1 MIEPPL
7 FVVTNIPQR
16 MDRLPWSNWHWL
28 VVSALGVTWLL
39 DGLEVSIVAALG
51 PVMTH
56 PTTLALTESEVGLA
70 ASAYLTGSV
79 MGALLFSYLTDRQG
93 RKKWFMITLL
103 LYLAATIFTAF
114 AWDLASL
121 MGFRFLTGAGIG
133 GEYAAIN
140 SAIDEL
146 IPARRRGHTD
156 LAINGT
162 WWLGSATGA
171 LLSVVLLNPRLI
183 PEWLGWRLCFIFG
196 AVLGVAIILVRR
208 YVPESPRWLMTHSR
222 IQEAEAIVTDIERQV
237 SRDVRVTTL
246 PEPRGSMT
254 IRTRPHGTTIATV
267 ARELFRSYPRRTALG
282 LSLMVTQAFMY
293 NAVSFSF
300 PFVLTKYY
308 DVPSSIIGLYLL
320 PFAFGNF
327 LGPLLLGRFF
337 DTIGRKP
344 MISFTY
350 AAAGVLLALT
360 GYFFWT
366 ASFTVTTH
374 LLAWSSI
381 FFFASA
387 GASAAYL
394 TVSEIFPMEIRAM
407 AIAFFFIVAQGAGII
422 APWLYGRMIETS
434 VTSVFHGYL
443 LGAGLMLLGAVVE
456 LVLGVKAEGRSLE
469 QIAAPLSAHQTTDEM
484 TGDTSSAA

>member
-7 FVVTNIPQR
+7 FIVTNIPQR

-56 PTTLALTESEVGLA
+56 QATLALTESEVGLA
-70 ASAYLTGSV
+70 ASAYLTGTV
-79 MGALLFSYLTDRQG
+79 LGALVFSYLTDRQG

-103 LYLAATIFTAF
+103 LYLAATILTAF

-171 LLSVVLLNPRLI
+171 LLSVILLNPRWI

-196 AVLGVAIILVRR
+196 AVLGIAIILVRR
-208 YVPESPRWLMTHSR
+208 FVPESPRWLMTHSR
-222 IQEAEAIVTDIERQV
+222 IQEAEQIVRDIERQV
-237 SRDVRVTTL
+237 SRDEQVKSL
-246 PEPRGSMT
+246 PEPTGSIMV
-254 IRTRPHGTTIATV
+254 RARPQGTTVATV

-282 LSLMVTQAFMY
+282 MALMVTQAFMY

-308 DVPSSIIGLYLL
+308 DVPTSTIGFYLL

-337 DTIGRKP
+337 DTIGRKE

-350 AAAGVLLALT
+350 AAAGLLLAVT
-360 GYFFWT
+360 GYLFWNG
-366 ASFTVTTH
+366 SFTVTTH

-394 TVSEIFPMEIRAM
+394 TVSEVFPMEIRAM
-407 AIAFFFIVAQGAGII
+407 AIAFFFMVAQGAGIV

-434 VTSVFHGYL
+434 VTSVFYGYM
-443 LGAGLMLLGAVVE
+443 LGAALMVLGAVVE
-456 LVLGVKAEGRSLE
+456 LVLGIKAEGRSLE
-469 QIAAPLSAHQTTDEM
+469 QIAAPLSAHEPTH
-484 TGDTSSAA
+484 DTSTAA